1 MLAWAESKWGGRQ
14 WEVAARV
21 GSWWV
26 ASLPPSLPYLLACKN
41 GTAQLKT
48 QTQARMV
55 AQHRHTGRARIKT
68 ETQAA
73 ATTERQLCKTE
84 TCTGTKKTGTKK
96 LRHALAPKKL
106 APKKLALKKLALK
119 QLVLKN

>member
-1 MLAWAESKWGGRQ
+1 MPGQRVSGVGDNGRLQPGWDLGG
-14 WEVAARV
+14 W
-21 GSWWV
+21 
-26 ASLPPSLPYLLACKN
+26 PPSLPYLLACKN

-84 TCTGTKKTGTKK
+84 TCTGTKKTKTCTGTKKTGTKKTGTKK

-106 APKKLALKKLALK
+106 A
-119 QLVLKN
+119 LKN